1 MQWTQTSKW
10 KHSRNVG
17 KQLWMLVIFPRKTVA
32 RRITMT
38 TDNDD
43 NGDSADF
50 MDHES
55 GSETSRGGQDDG
67 EAMGTDDDNDNRNIM
82 FNGVSQLWQ

>member
-1 MQWTQTSKW
+1 
-10 KHSRNVG
+10 
-17 KQLWMLVIFPRKTVA
+17 
-32 RRITMT
+32 
-38 TDNDD
+38 
-43 NGDSADF
+43 

-67 EAMGTDDDNDNRNIM
+67 EAMGTDDDNDNCNNSRNIM